1 MPFASDLKVA
11 WRAFVKHKA
20 HTLISTAGLAVGAA
34 ACLLISVYVHHEL
47 NYDSFHRDGVRIYRL
62 LVKSSFSKGRPSAS
76 TPEPAAP
83 TLLSDFPEVEA
94 AARIQRSFRAPVV
107 GRETRLSPEERILY
121 ADPAIFDIL
130 TVRFVRG
137 RREDALTRPATMVLT
152 ASLSAKYFGA
162 ADPLGQTLL
171 VDGSPTEVVAVIE
184 DAPSNSHLQY
194 RAFRSFLT
202 LQSSGR
208 SADWT
213 RYDPHTYLKLRPR
226 TDVAAFASKVARLS
240 EPYMGPEDF
249 ARYPQEYLIQ
259 PVRDIHLDRAV
270 VSNLEPSGNTQTLL
284 LLSALALI
292 ILALAVLNYVNMATA
307 RSAGRAK
314 EVGIRKAVGAEKP
327 RLIRQFMAES
337 FLVTAAAFGAGL
349 ALAAVALGPF
359 NRFAGTAFGLGDLVR
374 PGLWPVQLAL
384 LLATTVAAG
393 LYPALFLA
401 SFSPVAVMRKEASV
415 RLRGGFLRRTFVVG
429 QFAVAVALIAVTLG
443 MARQV
448 RYMKNAPLGFDK
460 EQKLVVVFPGGRGSL
475 PSAVKADRQ
484 VSIKVALERHP
495 GVLSATLSSS
505 VPGRG
510 FFYNGTG
517 HPGQDRK
524 DSKPVHYLMADA
536 GFLENYKIE
545 LIAGRPILEGGEER
559 EALLNETAMR
569 LFDWPR
575 PEAAL
580 GQKLASGDGEFEIVG
595 VIRDFHM
602 EGLQAPIKP
611 LIIGRRADGYHMV
624 SLTFDARRTGE
635 VLGRVRETWAA
646 MVPDRPLDYFFLD
659 EDFAR
664 QYRREER
671 TTALFST
678 FAELGIF
685 VACLGLVGLASFLAE
700 KRTKEIGIRKVLG
713 ATVPGILGLL
723 AKEFAAGIVVA
734 NVFAWPAAW
743 LVVKRWL
750 GGFAYRAAP
759 SAGTFLAAGGLAL
772 TMAMLSVTWRSLRAA
787 RANPVDSL
795 RYE

>member
-1 MPFASDLKVA
+1 MFATDLKVA
-11 WRAFVKHKA
+11 WRSFVKHKA
-20 HTLISTAGLAVGAA
+20 HTLITTAGLAVGAA

-47 NYDSFHRDGVRIYRL
+47 HYDSFHRDGRRVYRL
-62 LVKSSFSKGRPSAS
+62 LVKSSFSKGQPSAS
-76 TPEPAAP
+76 TPELAAP

-94 AARIQRSFRAPVV
+94 AARVQRSFRAPVV
-107 GRETRLSPEERILY
+107 GRETLLSPEERILY

-130 TVRFVRG
+130 TFRFVRG
-137 RREDALTRPATMVLT
+137 RREGALSRPSTIVLT
-152 ASLSAKYFGA
+152 ESLAAKYFGV

-171 VDGSPTEVVAVIE
+171 VDGSPTEVTAIIE

-194 RAFRSFLT
+194 RALRSFLT
-202 LQSSGR
+202 LQAAGQSP
-208 SADWT
+208 DWT

-226 TDVAAFASKVARLS
+226 TDVAAFSAKVARLS
-240 EPYMGPEDF
+240 EPYLGPERF
-249 ARYPQEYLIQ
+249 ARTQQEYSIQ

-270 VSNLEPSGNTQTLL
+270 AGNLEPSGNTQTLV
-284 LLSALALI
+284 LLSGLALI
-292 ILALAVLNYVNMATA
+292 ILALAVLNFVNLATA
-307 RSAGRAK
+307 RAAGRAK

-327 RLIRQFMAES
+327 RLVRQFMAES
-337 FLVTAAAFGAGL
+337 FLVTLVAFGAGL
-349 ALAAVALGPF
+349 ALAGAALGPF
-359 NRFAGTAFGLGDLVR
+359 NRFAGTAFGLGDLAR
-374 PGLWPVQLAL
+374 PGLLPVELGL
-384 LLATTVAAG
+384 LLMTAVAAG

-401 SFSPVAVMRKEASV
+401 SFSPVAAMRREASV
-415 RLRGGFLRRTFVVG
+415 RLRGGFLRRVFVVG

-443 MARQV
+443 MDRHV
-448 RYMKNAPLGFDK
+448 RYMKSAPLGFDK

-475 PSAVKADRQ
+475 PSGVKAERQ
-484 VSIKVALERHP
+484 VSLKAALERHP

-510 FFYNGTG
+510 FFYNGTR

-536 GFLENYKIE
+536 DFLGDYRIE
-545 LIAGRPILEGGEER
+545 LAAGRPILEGGEGR
-559 EALLNETAMR
+559 EVLLNETATR
-569 LFDWPR
+569 LFDWPT
-575 PEAAL
+575 PEEAL
-580 GQKLASGDGEFEIVG
+580 GQKLASGAADEYEIVG
-595 VIRDFHM
+595 VVRDFHM
-602 EGLQAPIKP
+602 EGLQVPIKP
-611 LIIGRRADGYHMV
+611 LIIGRQADGYHMV
-624 SLTFDARRTGE
+624 SLTFDAGRTGD
-635 VLGRVRETWAA
+635 VLDHVRETWAA

-678 FAELGIF
+678 FAGLGIF

-700 KRTKEIGIRKVLG
+700 KRTKEIGVRKVLG

-723 AKEFAAGIVVA
+723 AKEFALGIVVA
-734 NVFAWPAAW
+734 NVFAWPVAW
-743 LVVKRWL
+743 IVVRRWL

-759 SAGTFLAAGGLAL
+759 SVWTLLAAGGLAL
-772 TMAMLSVTWRSLRAA
+772 AMAMLSVAWRSVRAA